1 MRKTKAA
8 VSPGGSD
15 WPDRVR
21 HGDREAMR
29 LAVRAYLPQVLRA
42 ARSAGLD
49 RAEAEE
55 VTQRT
60 FTTFL
65 EKAERFEGRSSVRT
79 WLFGILYRKIFE
91 RRRERARDKRLEE
104 LDEAFASRFDA
115 SGRWIRPP
123 HPTPD
128 AALAAK
134 ETRRQI
140 SECLDQVPARQK
152 ASFLLREV
160 EGFSTAEIGEIL
172 GITQTNVGVT
182 LHRVRNRLR
191 ECLEAHGLRGTEP

>member
-1 MRKTKAA
+1 MSESKEAVFTGGGDWAA
-8 VSPGGSD
+8 
-15 WPDRVR
+15 RVR

-29 LAVRAYLPQVLRA
+29 SAVRAYLPQVLRA
-42 ARSAGLD
+42 ARGAGLD
-49 RAEAEE
+49 SAEAEE

-60 FTTFL
+60 FTTFI
-65 EKAERFEGRSSVRT
+65 EKAGRFEGRSSVRT

-91 RRRERARDKRLEE
+91 RRRELARDGRQEE
-104 LDEAFASRFDA
+104 LDEAFASRFDDA
-115 SGRWIRPP
+115 GRWIRPP
-123 HPTPD
+123 HPAPD

-140 SECLDQVPARQK
+140 SECLDQAPVRQK

-172 GITQTNVGVT
+172 GMTRSNVGVT
-182 LHRVRNRLR
+182 LHRVRNSLR
-191 ECLEAHGLRGTEP
+191 ECLETRGLRGSEA